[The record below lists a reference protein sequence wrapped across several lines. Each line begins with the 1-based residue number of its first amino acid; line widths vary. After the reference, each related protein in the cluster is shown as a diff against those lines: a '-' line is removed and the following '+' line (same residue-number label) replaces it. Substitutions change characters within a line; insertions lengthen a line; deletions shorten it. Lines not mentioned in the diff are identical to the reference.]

1 MSPVHKHWTN
11 KKAHIQ
17 HVGDVE
23 NKPNG
28 YQGSW
33 EIGTDIFTLLYV
45 RQMTNKNSL
54 NSIGNST
61 QCSAMA
67 YTGKEP

>member
-23 NKPNG
+23 NKLNG

-45 RQMTNKNSL
+45 KQIIRTYCIAQGIL
-54 NSIGNST
+54 LST
-61 QCSAMA
+61 L
-67 YTGKEP
+67 E